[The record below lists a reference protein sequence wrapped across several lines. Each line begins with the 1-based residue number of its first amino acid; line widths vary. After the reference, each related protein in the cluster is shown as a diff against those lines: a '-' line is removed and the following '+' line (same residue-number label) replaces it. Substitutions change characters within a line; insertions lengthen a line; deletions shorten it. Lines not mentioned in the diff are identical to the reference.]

1 MKKAFLVTATIQTR
15 VVVDVDENYN
25 GSKYHSCY
33 IPSEDEE
40 NIFIK
45 ALPRLRDNVCVDNI
59 DSIELDTEF
68 PYDEEFD
75 N

>member
-1 MKKAFLVTATIQTR
+1 MKKAFLVTATIKTR

-25 GSKYHSCY
+25 GGTYNACY
-33 IPSEDEE
+33 FPNEDEDKIITE
-40 NIFIK
+40 
-45 ALPRLRDNVCVDNI
+45 ALPRLKDNVCEENV

-75 N
+75 D

>member
-1 MKKAFLVTATIQTR
+1 MKKAFLVTATIKTR

-25 GSKYHSCY
+25 GGTYNACY
-33 IPSEDEE
+33 FPNEDEDKIITE
-40 NIFIK
+40 
-45 ALPRLRDNVCVDNI
+45 ALPRLKDNVCEDNI
-59 DSIELDTEF
+59 ESIELDIEF